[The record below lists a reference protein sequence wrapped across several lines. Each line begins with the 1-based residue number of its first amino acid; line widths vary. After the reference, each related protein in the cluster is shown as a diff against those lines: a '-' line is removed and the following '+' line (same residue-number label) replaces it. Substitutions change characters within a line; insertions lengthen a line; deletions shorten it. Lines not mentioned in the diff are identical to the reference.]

1 MLSIRLP
8 EDLEKRLS
16 CLSQATKRSKS
27 YYVRE
32 AIERFLEDIEDAYLA
47 ETAYEDFLK
56 SGENAVPLNVVERSL
71 DLAD

>member
-1 MLSIRLP
+1 MLSVRLP

-16 CLSQATKRSKS
+16 HLSRVTKRPKS

-32 AIERFLEDIEDAYLA
+32 AIERSLEDIEDIYLA

-56 SGENAVPLNVVERSL
+56 SGEKAISLNAVESSL

>member
-1 MLSIRLP
+1 MLSVRLP

-16 CLSQATKRSKS
+16 HLSKVTKRSKS

-32 AIERFLEDIEDAYLA
+32 AIERCLEDIEDVYLA

-56 SGENAVPLNVVERSL
+56 SGENAIPLNVVERSL

>member
-1 MLSIRLP
+1 MLSVRLP

-16 CLSQATKRSKS
+16 HLSRVTKRPKS
-27 YYVRE
+27 FYVRE
-32 AIERFLEDIEDAYLA
+32 AIERSLEDIEDIYLA

-56 SGENAVPLNVVERSL
+56 SGEKAIPLNAVESSL

>member
-1 MLSIRLP
+1 MLSVRLP

-16 CLSQATKRSKS
+16 HLSRVTKRPKS

-32 AIERFLEDIEDAYLA
+32 AIERSLEDIEDIYLA

-56 SGENAVPLNVVERSL
+56 SKEKTISLNAVESSL